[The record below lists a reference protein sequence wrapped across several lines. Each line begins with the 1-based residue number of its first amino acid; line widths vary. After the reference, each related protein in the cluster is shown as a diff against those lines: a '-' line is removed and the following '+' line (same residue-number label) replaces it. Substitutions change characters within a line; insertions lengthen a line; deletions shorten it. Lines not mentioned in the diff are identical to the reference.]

1 VNARPTQRATVAI
14 GSSVPPARDRVLA
27 GLDALDAHPLLTVIA
42 ASDVED
48 TLPAGGAT
56 LQRFANAACVI
67 ETALGPAAL
76 LKVLH
81 TIEADH
87 GRLRTRPLG
96 PRCLDLDLLEVHGW
110 PTQHGIRLP
119 HPGRDAPYAAAT
131 RRQALARAAER

>member
-1 VNARPTQRATVAI
+1 VSGRRAIIAL
-14 GSSVPPARDRVLA
+14 GSSVPPARERVLG
-27 GLDALDAHPLLTVIA
+27 GLNALAAHPLLALIA

-56 LQRFANAACVI
+56 LQRFANAACVV

-81 TIEADH
+81 AIEADH

-96 PRCLDLDLLEVHGW
+96 PRCLDLDLLELEGC
-110 PTQHGIRLP
+110 PPQQGIRLP
-119 HPGRDAPYAAAT
+119 HPGRDAPYTAGT
-131 RRQALARAAER
+131 LRQALARASS